1 MQAVSDVLA
10 ATAQSRGQRVTEFQF
25 FEASFGALDAR
36 HVARL
41 VASTIDLTFVIDS
54 GGRIQQA
61 VSLDPRL
68 ARVAREHWVGKMW
81 VDTATVESRTKINE
95 LIAEANPEAPTRWRE
110 INQVA
115 AGEECPLRFSA
126 VKFEADG
133 LIVAMGYDLQPVA
146 QLQQKLV
153 NAQRDL
159 ERDFQK
165 LRDAETRYRVLFQ
178 MTAEAVLIVDAQTM
192 KAVDANP
199 AAAMILETTPGR
211 LVGRSVAEL
220 VAPDSREALQS
231 LIGGVKSTGR
241 TEAVRVHVE
250 SAGKPFLASCAAIR
264 SDDGLSFILRLAP
277 LDTGARQHGPKN
289 VAANALAQMPDGFL
303 LAGSDRRIVDV
314 NDAFLDMARLGH
326 RNEAIGT
333 TLDQWLGRTAVEGNV
348 LLAHLKDHGRV
359 RGFALALR
367 GGHGTVEDVDVSAVS
382 LQADGEVYYGF
393 LFRCGK
399 RNDNHDEQP
408 LARSAEDFAD
418 LVGRLSLKGIV
429 RETTDVIEK
438 LCIEA
443 ALRLTGDNRAAAA
456 EMLGLSRQSLYS
468 KMHRHGIGDLDG
480 AGLTDEG

>member
-10 ATAQSRGQRVTEFQF
+10 ATAQSRGQKVTELKFL
-25 FEASFGALDAR
+25 EASLGALDAR
-36 HVARL
+36 KVARL
-41 VASTIDLTFVIDS
+41 VASTVDLTFVIDAQ
-54 GGRIQQA
+54 GHIQQA
-61 VSLDPRL
+61 VALDPQL
-68 ARVAREHWVGKMW
+68 AKLAQDHWQGRTWADSV
-81 VDTATVESRTKINE
+81 TVESRSKVRE
-95 LIAEANPEAPTRWRE
+95 LIAEANADAPTRWRE
-110 INQVA
+110 INLRY
-115 AGEECPLRFSA
+115 GSDEEIPVRFSA
-126 VKFEADG
+126 VKFEEDG

-153 NAQRDL
+153 NAQREL

-165 LRDAETRYRVLFQ
+165 LREVETRYRVLFQ
-178 MTAEAVLIVDAQTM
+178 ITAEAVLIVDGQSLRTI
-192 KAVDANP
+192 DSNP

-211 LVGRSVAEL
+211 LVGRNVYDL
-220 VAPDSREALQS
+220 VSGDSREALQS
-231 LIGGVKSTGR
+231 LLAGVRASGR

-250 SAGKPFLASCAAIR
+250 SANKPFLASCAAIR
-264 SDDGLSFILRLAP
+264 ADDGIAFMLRFAP
-277 LDTGARQHGPKN
+277 VDTGALTAKPSLAS
-289 VAANALAQMPDGFL
+289 AAALSALPDGFI

-314 NDAFLDMARLGH
+314 NDAFLDLARLGH
-326 RNEAIGT
+326 RNEVIGS

-367 GGHGTVEDVDVSAVS
+367 GGHNTVEDVDVSAVT
-382 LQADGEVYYGF
+382 LQAAGETYYGF
-393 LFRCGK
+393 LLRRLK
-399 RNDNHDEQP
+399 RQETGGAQA
-408 LARSAEDFAD
+408 LARSPDDFAD

-468 KMHRHGIGDLDG
+468 KMHRHGIGNLDPHEMV
-480 AGLTDEG
+480 D

>member
-10 ATAQSRGQRVTEFQF
+10 ATAQSRGHKVTEFKYL
-25 FEASFGALDAR
+25 EASFGALDAKK
-36 HVARL
+36 VARL
-41 VASTIDLTFVIDS
+41 VASTVDLTFVIDVN
-54 GGRIQQA
+54 GVIQQA
-61 VSLDPRL
+61 VALDPRL
-68 ARVAREHWVGKMW
+68 ARAARENWVGKVW
-81 VDTATVESRTKINE
+81 TETATVESRIKINE
-95 LIAEANPEAPTRWRE
+95 LLAEANADTPTRWRE
-110 INQVA
+110 INQVGTG
-115 AGEECPLRFSA
+115 GEEFPLRFSA
-126 VKFEADG
+126 VKFDSDG

-178 MTAEAVLIVDAQTM
+178 MTAEPVLIVDSQTL
-192 KAVDANP
+192 KTIDANP

-211 LVGRSVAEL
+211 LVGRIVADL
-220 VAPDSREALQS
+220 VAPDSRESLQT
-231 LIGGVKSTGR
+231 LLAGVKSSGR

-264 SDDGLSFILRLAP
+264 SDEGLSFMVRLAP
-277 LDTGARQHGPKN
+277 LDTGGRHPGQTA
-289 VAANALAQMPDGFL
+289 VATQALAAMPDGFL

-314 NDAFLDMARLGH
+314 NDAFLDLARLGH

-367 GGHGTVEDVDVSAVS
+367 GGHGAVEDVDVSAVS
-382 LQADGEVYYGF
+382 LRANGEVYFGF
-393 LFRCGK
+393 LFRRAK
-399 RNDNHDEQP
+399 RSEAGGDQA

-468 KMHRHGIGDLDG
+468 KMHRHAIGDLDG
-480 AGLTDEG
+480 VEGED

>member
-10 ATAQSRGQRVTEFQF
+10 ATAQGRGQSVTEFKF
-25 FEASFGALDAR
+25 LEASFGALDAR
-36 HVARL
+36 KVARL
-41 VASTIDLTFVIDS
+41 VASTVDLTFVIDS
-54 GGRIQQA
+54 SGRIQQA

-68 ARVAREHWVGKMW
+68 SRAARDHWVGQMW
-81 VDTATVESRTKINE
+81 TDTATVESRPKIKE
-95 LIAEANPEAPTRWRE
+95 LLAEANPETPTRWRE

-126 VKFEADG
+126 VKFDDDG
-133 LIVAMGYDLQPVA
+133 LIVVMGYDLQPVA

-178 MTAEAVLIVDAQTM
+178 MTAEAVLIVDSQSM
-192 KAVDANP
+192 KTVDANP

-211 LVGRSVAEL
+211 LVGRIVADL
-220 VAPDSREALQS
+220 VTPDSREALQS
-231 LIGGVKSTGR
+231 LIAGVKSSGR

-264 SDDGLSFILRLAP
+264 SDEGLSFILRLAP
-277 LDTGARQHGPKN
+277 LETGARSQGQGT
-289 VAANALAQMPDGFL
+289 VAANALAAMPDGFL

-314 NDAFLDMARLGH
+314 NDAFLDLARLGH
-326 RNEAIGT
+326 RNEVVGT

-367 GGHGTVEDVDVSAVS
+367 GGHGSVEDVDVSAVS
-382 LQADGEVYYGF
+382 LQASGEVYYGF
-393 LFRCGK
+393 LFRRAK
-399 RNDNHDEQP
+399 RVDGGGEQA

-480 AGLTDEG
+480 SDISDGG

>member
-10 ATAQSRGQRVTEFQF
+10 ATAQSRGHKVTEFKYL
-25 FEASFGALDAR
+25 EASFGALDAKK
-36 HVARL
+36 VARL
-41 VASTIDLTFVIDS
+41 VASTVDLTFVIDVN
-54 GGRIQQA
+54 GVIQQA
-61 VSLDPRL
+61 VALDPRL
-68 ARVAREHWVGKMW
+68 ARAARENWVGKVW
-81 VDTATVESRTKINE
+81 TETATVESRIKINE
-95 LIAEANPEAPTRWRE
+95 LLAEANADTPTRWRE
-110 INQVA
+110 INQVGTG
-115 AGEECPLRFSA
+115 GEEFPLRFSA
-126 VKFEADG
+126 VKFDSDG

-178 MTAEAVLIVDAQTM
+178 MTAEAVLIVDSQTL
-192 KAVDANP
+192 KTIDANP

-211 LVGRSVAEL
+211 LVGRIVADL
-220 VAPDSREALQS
+220 VAPDSRESLQT
-231 LIGGVKSTGR
+231 LLAGVKSSGR

-264 SDDGLSFILRLAP
+264 SDEGLSFMVRLAP
-277 LDTGARQHGPKN
+277 LDTGGRHPGQTA
-289 VAANALAQMPDGFL
+289 VATQALAAMPDGFL

-314 NDAFLDMARLGH
+314 NDAFLDLARLGH

-367 GGHGTVEDVDVSAVS
+367 GGHGAVEDVDVSAVS
-382 LQADGEVYYGF
+382 LRANGEVYFGF
-393 LFRCGK
+393 LFRRAK
-399 RNDNHDEQP
+399 RSEAGGDQA

-468 KMHRHGIGDLDG
+468 KMHRHAIGDLDG
-480 AGLTDEG
+480 VEGED